1 MTITIIILSL
11 LLILLIILLRNLI
24 IKVGK
29 YEVIIKDQVNYLQE
43 VSKIIQE
50 SQKHLKDLDEREV
63 FKSDDEVGHF
73 FEQMIKIQE
82 NLNTYMLPKN
92 YGKNE

>member
-1 MTITIIILSL
+1 MIISIIILSL
-11 LLILLIILLRNLI
+11 FLILLIVLLRNLI

-50 SQKHLKDLDEREV
+50 SQRHLKDLDEREV

>member
-1 MTITIIILSL
+1 MIITIIILGL
-11 LLILLIILLRNLI
+11 LLTLLIILLRNLI

-63 FKSDDEVGHF
+63 FKSDDEVGYF

>member
-1 MTITIIILSL
+1 MIITITILSL

-50 SQKHLKDLDEREV
+50 SQRHLKDLDEREV